1 MFLRKESED
10 PSCPGSGPL
19 CPEWPVCRWVQGD
32 PGLAAWARR
41 GSALGVRGGGAVDR
55 RTQVEGSPDGWQAVV
70 GSLGHGQP
78 SDRAERSLMVRG
90 PGEPVIVLQGSLRK
104 LAWPWLGLVLGL
116 SERVS
121 RQEGYAG
128 RAQQLT
134 SRRVWPGCPESFYG
148 NLMWH
153 CPDLISAD
161 FCAFWKPLLSFPSCP
176 VLSSRLTKKTKLR

>member
-1 MFLRKESED
+1 MFLRKESGD
-10 PSCPGSGPL
+10 PSCPGSGPP
-19 CPEWPVCRWVQGD
+19 CPKWPVCRWVQGA

-41 GSALGVRGGGAVDR
+41 GSALGVRGGGTVDR

-78 SDRAERSLMVRG
+78 SDRAQRSLMVRG

-104 LAWPWLGLVLGL
+104 LAWPWSGLVLGL

-134 SRRVWPGCPESFYG
+134 SRRVCPGCSG
-148 NLMWH
+148 
-153 CPDLISAD
+153 
-161 FCAFWKPLLSFPSCP
+161 
-176 VLSSRLTKKTKLR
+176 